1 MAVRAEPTP
10 TTAVVW
16 ARIGLLAVAVASALT
31 GAALFTF
38 PDATRVYF
46 AWELGPPPLAALVGG
61 FYLASA
67 VMFAVAARLPH
78 EQVRSLLAASLAL
91 TLPTL
96 AAIPLHL
103 GSFDFSRW
111 QAWSW
116 VVVFGAAPAWWGA
129 LLGALRGSEVVAD
142 DTERSEVV
150 LGLAGALTGIGI
162 LFWVEPAAASVLVP
176 FELAGLSGRF
186 TAAGLA
192 FLAVLAAWYAVFPQ
206 RRFLSA
212 LALVAYPAA
221 AFLAGVRTFT
231 DLGRGRIV
239 YLAALAVFAAAF
251 VGPARRHRP

>member
-150 LGLAGALTGIGI
+150 WA
-162 LFWVEPAAASVLVP
+162 WP
-176 FELAGLSGRF
+176 GR
-186 TAAGLA
+186 
-192 FLAVLAAWYAVFPQ
+192 
-206 RRFLSA
+206 
-212 LALVAYPAA
+212 
-221 AFLAGVRTFT
+221 
-231 DLGRGRIV
+231 
-239 YLAALAVFAAAF
+239 
-251 VGPARRHRP
+251 